1 MGFWDLQ
8 MIVFYTAPNISENG
22 FVNENKEKN
31 NGYLYRTQ
39 EPTPM

>member
-8 MIVFYTAPNISENG
+8 MIGFYTALNIFENG

-31 NGYLYRTQ
+31 NGYLYCTQ
-39 EPTPM
+39 QPTPM